1 MMPPP
6 LICLQFV
13 VPAHSHRAALRLRSQ
28 LPFREP
34 TMRRESVDTR
44 WDGTD
49 LLVLR
54 NDHEIDRIASRDIHR
69 VILVCH
75 GGDSPRDLRFAVVET
90 TADHVLLPAGSGIA
104 GRVHF
109 ERQSFWTHRPCV
121 YWVDEARAPLP
132 RRLLPGVWL
141 LRRQQPRYM
150 RLPHSELAGVIEQW
164 PLEGPQSWEQ
174 RKWANIV
181 RSRLLPHAATRP
193 QPRR

>member
-1 MMPPP
+1 
-6 LICLQFV
+6 
-13 VPAHSHRAALRLRSQ
+13 
-28 LPFREP
+28 
-34 TMRRESVDTR
+34 MRHATVDTR
-44 WDGTD
+44 WEGND

-54 NDHEIDRIASRDIHR
+54 QDKEIDRIAAREIHR

-75 GGDSPRDLRFAVVET
+75 GGDSPSDLRFAVVET
-90 TADHVLLPAGSGIA
+90 LADHVLLPATSGIA

-109 ERQSFWTHRPCV
+109 ERQSFWMQRPCV

-141 LRRQQPRYM
+141 LRSHRPGYM
-150 RLPHSELAGVIEQW
+150 RLPHDELAGVIDQW